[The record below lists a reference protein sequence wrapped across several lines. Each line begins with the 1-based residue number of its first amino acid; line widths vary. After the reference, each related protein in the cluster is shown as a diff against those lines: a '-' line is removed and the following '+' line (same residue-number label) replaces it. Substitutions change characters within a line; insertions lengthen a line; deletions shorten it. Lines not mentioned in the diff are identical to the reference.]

1 LRSFEFAEV
10 NGFIRE
16 GSHLSLLTNISP
28 TAWQI
33 LIKLDLFRLLIFL
46 LWMIAGSSKF
56 EDVGVWT
63 GALNVADL
71 DWQVYSILFC
81 LKWSKKGINVLSIVG
96 RKSPLRILYFEDS
109 EIVVALVKGLQSGC
123 IDLVLELGDTEVFDL
138 NRISNCPFKTY
149 WGRRQIVDVFEQTQI
164 SPSVERFALEV
175 NYQRLAVRNLQER
188 LQVVSFHF
196 LGVVINVEL
205 HLFSWL
211 ELSESWVNVEDLV
224 VEDVFLEGL
233 FGRWLSR
240 IGPRFHLDFGVV
252 WQFELPIR
260 LDTSDILDCQSDLP
274 GFGPVLDWD
283 FAEVPVEDCQVPD
296 EFI

>member
-1 LRSFEFAEV
+1 
-10 NGFIRE
+10 
-16 GSHLSLLTNISP
+16 
-28 TAWQI
+28 
-33 LIKLDLFRLLIFL
+33 
-46 LWMIAGSSKF
+46 
-56 EDVGVWT
+56 
-63 GALNVADL
+63 
-71 DWQVYSILFC
+71 
-81 LKWSKKGINVLSIVG
+81 
-96 RKSPLRILYFEDS
+96 LYFEDS

-164 SPSVERFALEV
+164 SSSVERFALEV

-296 EFI
+296 EFIQALVRLIRVIKDFLTVVEWIQKVFIHFGHIETLPEVCNTLLVVSYVFESE